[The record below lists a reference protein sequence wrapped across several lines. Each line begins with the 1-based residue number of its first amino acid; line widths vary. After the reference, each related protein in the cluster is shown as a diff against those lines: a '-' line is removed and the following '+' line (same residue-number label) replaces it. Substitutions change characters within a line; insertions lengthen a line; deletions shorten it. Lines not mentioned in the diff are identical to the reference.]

1 MSGCASIMNEKT
13 QTINVASSNGNP
25 IEGTI
30 NGMPFKGPGPVQVV
44 RENKAKLI
52 EVSTPGCTKSTSMEN
67 DVDPKFFVNVLSGGP
82 FGSSTDYGTEKMWK
96 YAENVT
102 IACK

>member
-1 MSGCASIMNEKT
+1 
-13 QTINVASSNGNP
+13 
-25 IEGTI
+25 
-30 NGMPFKGPGPVQVV
+30 
-44 RENKAKLI
+44 
-52 EVSTPGCTKSTSMEN
+52 MEN